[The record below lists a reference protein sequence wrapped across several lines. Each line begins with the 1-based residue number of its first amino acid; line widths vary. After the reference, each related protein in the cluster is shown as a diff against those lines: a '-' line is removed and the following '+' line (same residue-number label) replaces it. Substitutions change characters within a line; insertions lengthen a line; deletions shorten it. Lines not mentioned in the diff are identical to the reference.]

1 MDILEKLQEEE
12 ILARNQRETA
22 YKEND
27 IVFGLYWL
35 GVGAGIL
42 KAMDLIEEEGER
54 HSTKGNQCVEAN
66 FILRSKQ

>member
-1 MDILEKLQEEE
+1 MAVYENIQPHEWEDSMDILEKLQEEK

-27 IVFGLYWL
+27 VVFGLYWL

-42 KAMDLIEEEGER
+42 KAMDLIKE
-54 HSTKGNQCVEAN
+54 TK
-66 FILRSKQ
+66 KK